1 MIIPA
6 STISRSLLMTLFIS
20 ILFIIINEILFYF
33 NYNGGLLF
41 DYMMIVLLVITSLF
55 TVVTYMSYAKRFL
68 GIAFINMISAPI
80 FYLLF
85 LLSFG
90 GMTEVQGDDYTVGFL
105 LIVQVA
111 CTLFCLISG
120 TILAVWIRI
129 IRST

>member
-1 MIIPA
+1 MPA
-6 STISRSLLMTLFIS
+6 STISRSLLMTIFIS

-33 NYNGGLLF
+33 NYNGGLLW
-41 DYMMIVLLVITSLF
+41 DYLLIVLLLITSLF
-55 TVVTYMSYAKRFL
+55 TVVTYICFDKPFL
-68 GIAFINMISAPI
+68 GISFIQIVSAPI

-90 GMTEVQGDDYTVGFL
+90 GTTEVQGDDYTVGFII
-105 LIVQVA
+105 IVQVA

>member
-1 MIIPA
+1 MPA
-6 STISRSLLMTLFIS
+6 STRSRSLLMSLFIS

-41 DYMMIVLLVITSLF
+41 DYILIAMLVITSLF
-55 TVVTYMSYAKRFL
+55 AVVTYISFNKPFL
-68 GIAFINMISAPI
+68 GIAFIQIVSAPI

-90 GMTEVQGDDYTVGFL
+90 GTTEVQEDDYTVGFL

-111 CTLFCLISG
+111 CTLFCLFSG
-120 TILAVWIRI
+120 TILAVWFRM